1 MSSSYWLII
10 YVVAFIAIF
19 YFMAIRPQQKQR
31 KAHQA
36 LLSSLKRGDRIMTA
50 SGIYGTV
57 KRVEE
62 NLVVVEVAKGVA
74 IKIARRAVAEII
86 RDSAQARAVS
96 PEGVFGGRGKRNKAE
111 LEASSSDSG
120 NADSVEDSEESEDVW
135 SDNIWKKKDE

>member
-1 MSSSYWLII
+1 LSSSYWLII

-31 KAHQA
+31 RAHQA
-36 LLSSLKRGDRIMTA
+36 LLNSLKKGDRIMTA

-57 KRVEE
+57 KRVED

-74 IKIARRAVAEII
+74 IKVARRAVAEII

-96 PEGVFGGRGKRNKAE
+96 PEGVFGSRDKRSKTGFE
-111 LEASSSDSG
+111 SSSTEPSDSENG
-120 NADSVEDSEESEDVW
+120 EDQEESEDVW
-135 SDNIWKKKDE
+135 SENVWKKDK